1 MTGTIQSVSGKA
13 YRKKEEEK
21 NMFLA
26 DLIGFF
32 GTLTGVTVVGTVVYG
47 GAVYVYDS
55 VKKMFFKQK

>member
-1 MTGTIQSVSGKA
+1 
-13 YRKKEEEK
+13 
-21 NMFLA
+21 MFLA